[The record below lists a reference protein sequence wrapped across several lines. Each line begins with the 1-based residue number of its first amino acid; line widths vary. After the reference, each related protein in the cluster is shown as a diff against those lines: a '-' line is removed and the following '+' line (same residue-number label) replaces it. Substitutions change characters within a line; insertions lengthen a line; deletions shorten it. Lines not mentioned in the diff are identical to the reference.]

1 MDYFEYSE
9 YSIIWKS
16 IEHVVGS
23 NRSKFLVTE
32 KIGEKDF
39 GRVLWP
45 KSVNY
50 KIGVDALGRMK
61 HFLGRVYGSRE
72 LGSCI
77 F

>member
-1 MDYFEYSE
+1 MLLVDYFE

-16 IEHVVGS
+16 IERVES

-50 KIGVDALGRMK
+50 KIGVDALGRTK
-61 HFLGRVYGSRE
+61 QFLSRVYGSRE

>member
-1 MDYFEYSE
+1 MLLVDYFE

-16 IEHVVGS
+16 IERVGS

>member
-1 MDYFEYSE
+1 MLLVDYFE

-16 IEHVVGS
+16 IERVGS

-50 KIGVDALGRMK
+50 KIGVDALGRTK
-61 HFLGRVYGSRE
+61 QLLDRVYGSRE